1 MEDAAEADFLGF
13 AGDREI
19 HCANAEELER
29 EHPVA
34 KVVKEKGEVVVV
46 LERLN
51 LHARHRLHVVL
62 RHLVV
67 ETRDLVL
74 HEAGQFHVE
83 RRVALAD
90 AFDDAL
96 QVVLIQFREFREAIV
111 GQQVGE
117 FLRLARVVLKIDRH
131 LLRAH
136 EQRGLEAA
144 VAPHDQPAAFAH
156 RDRPA
161 PALVLNDRREKL
173 DLMRAVPV
181 RINRVRLERRRI
193 DEGIVGAVDLHDDR
207 RVSKRPAL
215 TGLRN
220 LLKRDSV
227 EAYPIIGIFGGFV
240 LKKTT

>member
-19 HCANAEELER
+19 HFADAEELER
-29 EHPVA
+29 QHPVA

-51 LHARHRLHVVL
+51 LHARNGFHVVL

-74 HEAGQFHVE
+74 HKAGQFHVE
-83 RRVALAD
+83 GRVALSD

-96 QVVLIQFREFREAIV
+96 QIVLIQFREFREAIV
-111 GQQVGE
+111 GEQVGE
-117 FLRLARVVLKIDRH
+117 FLRLTPIILKIDGDF
-131 LLRAH
+131 LRPH
-136 EQRGLEAA
+136 EQCGLETA
-144 VAPHDQPAAFAH
+144 VTAHDQPAAFAH

-161 PALVLNDRREKL
+161 PPLVLNDRRKKL

-181 RINRVRLERRRI
+181 RIDRVRLERRRI
-193 DEGIVGAVDLHDDR
+193 DEGIVGAVDLHACCLK
-207 RVSKRPAL
+207 SK
-215 TGLRN
+215 
-220 LLKRDSV
+220 
-227 EAYPIIGIFGGFV
+227 
-240 LKKTT
+240 

>member
-19 HCANAEELER
+19 HFANAEELER
-29 EHPVA
+29 QHPVA
-34 KVVKEKGEVVVV
+34 KVVKEKGEIVVM

-51 LHARHRLHVVL
+51 LHARNGFHVVL

-74 HEAGQFHVE
+74 HKAGQFHVE
-83 RRVALAD
+83 GRVALSD

-96 QVVLIQFREFREAIV
+96 QIVLIQFREFRKAVV
-111 GQQVGE
+111 GQQVRE
-117 FLRLARVVLKIDRH
+117 FLCLATVILKIDRH
-131 LLRAH
+131 LLRPH
-136 EQRGLEAA
+136 EQRGLETA
-144 VAPHDQPAAFAH
+144 VAAHDQTAAFAH

-181 RINRVRLERRRI
+181 RIDRVRLERRRI
-193 DEGIVGAVDLHDDR
+193 DEGIVGAVDLHAAR
-207 RVSKRPAL
+207 CVSKRAFL
-215 TGLRN
+215 TRLRN
-220 LLKRDSV
+220 LRTLAGH
-227 EAYPIIGIFGGFV
+227 EA
-240 LKKTT
+240 